1 MVGSLFTKGNVME
14 KKVRK
19 AVQCIK
25 TLLECEGAKLS
36 SNRIME
42 LIKDEDLTNLV
53 ELKEKVRNTM
63 SENTNDKG
71 STRRSEL
78 KAFIMGNWKDIKDNP
93 VVRDALFNS
102 YCMGRIAKEKR
113 NEMVGNLVR
122 ECEGEVVE
130 VLAEVVETETETAE

>member
-1 MVGSLFTKGNVME
+1 MGRLLIESLFKNLITKGNVME

-42 LIKDEDLTNLV
+42 L
-53 ELKEKVRNTM
+53 KEKVRNQM